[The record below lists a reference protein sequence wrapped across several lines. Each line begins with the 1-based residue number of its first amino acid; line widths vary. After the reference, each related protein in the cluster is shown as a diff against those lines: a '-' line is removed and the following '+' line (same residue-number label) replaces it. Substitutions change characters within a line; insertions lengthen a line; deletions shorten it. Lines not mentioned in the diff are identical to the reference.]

1 MKWLINFSALKSR
14 RLVKPLPQL
23 WREILNLWHWHQN
36 KFWLVRST
44 SFRMNPWWVTRYVSE
59 CSLKERLFQWRGLH
73 ASKLSVSEECSIE
86 WTSVAWRGCVWYK
99 GSESNWTTLLKKSWM
114 KEEGL
119 TETILTLPPELIC
132 WASAANGLSE
142 GASPV
147 KDLHIIIPQFVMAV
161 KFVWS
166 SCYHV
171 CYLPRCYVDWVSD
184 DRLDL
189 QVVNLVWILLPLC
202 QSKAKGSW
210 LPLLLI
216 VPIQMS

>member
-1 MKWLINFSALKSR
+1 MKCLINFSALKSR
-14 RLVKPLPQL
+14 RLIKPLPQL
-23 WREILNLWHWHQN
+23 LREMLNLWHWHQN

-99 GSESNWTTLLKKSWM
+99 GSESNWTTLLKKSSM

-142 GASPV
+142 AASPV
-147 KDLHIIIPQFVMAV
+147 KDLHIIIPLFVMAV

-171 CYLPRCYVDWVSD
+171 CYLPRCYVDPMSD
-184 DRLDL
+184 DRSDL
-189 QVVNLVWILLPLC
+189 AVVIMA
-202 QSKAKGSW
+202 Q
-210 LPLLLI
+210 
-216 VPIQMS
+216 

>member
-99 GSESNWTTLLKKSWM
+99 GSESNWTLCWRRVEWKK
-114 KEEGL
+114 K
-119 TETILTLPPELIC
+119 
-132 WASAANGLSE
+132 
-142 GASPV
+142 
-147 KDLHIIIPQFVMAV
+147 
-161 KFVWS
+161 VWLRR
-166 SCYHV
+166 
-171 CYLPRCYVDWVSD
+171 YLPCPQSSSVEHLPRTGYQKVHHLLRICISSFPSSLWQWSLCGALATTFVTYLVVTFTQWVMIGQT
-184 DRLDL
+184 L
-189 QVVNLVWILLPLC
+189 Q
-202 QSKAKGSW
+202 
-210 LPLLLI
+210 
-216 VPIQMS
+216 